1 MTFKS
6 VDDLCSKEEHVKNFI
21 RSFQAIEDAISPYQE
36 QRRDLRKEYDE
47 NSWLT
52 KQEMRT
58 AVKAYRLMKSK
69 VDMEEFLDYF
79 DNIRTTVV
87 VEE

>member
-1 MTFKS
+1 MTFRTEA
-6 VDDLCSKEEHVKNFI
+6 DLFTKEEHVKNFI
-21 RSFQAIEDAISPYQE
+21 KSFQAIEDAISPYQE

-58 AVKAYRLMKSK
+58 AVKAYRLMKSE
-69 VDMEEFLDYF
+69 VDMDEFLEYF
-79 DNIRTTVV
+79 DNIRTTVK
-87 VEE
+87 EE

>member
-6 VDDLCSKEEHVKNFI
+6 AGDLFSKEEHVKNFI
-21 RSFQAIEDAISPYQE
+21 KSLQAIEEAIAPYQE

-47 NSWLT
+47 NSWLS

-58 AVKAYRLMKSK
+58 AVKAYRLMKSE
-69 VDMEEFLDYF
+69 VDMDEFLEYF
-79 DNIRTTVV
+79 DNIRSTVK
-87 VEE
+87 E

>member
-6 VDDLCSKEEHVKNFI
+6 AHDLFSKEEHVKNFI
-21 RSFQAIEDAISPYQE
+21 KSFQAIEEAIAPYQE

-47 NSWLT
+47 NNWLS

-58 AVKAYRLMKSK
+58 AVKAYRLMKSE
-69 VDMEEFLDYF
+69 VDMEEFLEYF
-79 DNIRTTVV
+79 DNIRSTVK
-87 VEE
+87 E